1 MRILWLRLW
10 PIFLVLLTAGCA
22 FNHIQIHDSTD
33 VVIVTEK
40 SSTQE
45 VETNAD
51 VAR

>member
-1 MRILWLRLW
+1 MKFIA
-10 PIFLVLLTAGCA
+10 IIAVLMSGCA
-22 FNHIQIHDSTD
+22 LNHIQISDSND